1 MQMKKR
7 VLSAF
12 MALCMVCSLV
22 GAAWAVIPQQTSAA
36 SSGSFTVTWNA
47 NNATSQHVTVNVSG
61 LDDAGVL
68 QDITIGTGNEF
79 RFTDENPMLQVPGYE
94 ITSATYNYNSV
105 YSLTA
110 TYNWTT
116 NRYSYSYKST
126 AMGQGTSLG
135 EFNGVVNL
143 TYQKV
148 SETATGDLTIED
160 DIADTGSIVASY
172 NGDIPENSYYKWY
185 RQLTD
190 GNWQEISGEIENSL
204 EVYLDG
210 ARVTYKVEL
219 WQLNGSSAIA
229 ESYPFQVEYYDQLQ
243 NGSFEEPTVNGSN
256 LQFTNG
262 LYPELVWQT
271 TGLGSLNTTK
281 GCTGQDIEIVNAD
294 QAYTNYG
301 TNEAADGEQF
311 AELNCEEAGA
321 LYQDVM
327 TVPGI
332 DLYWWLSHRP
342 RSGGLQEGDED
353 DPSDTMYVIIMDAEA
368 ASQYVT
374 TQEQVDEIVEV
385 AKTAGLQNGTNGEIT
400 VSMTYGSEQVKVT
413 VWQLTSGLNKS
424 SSGWPWGQDQ
434 LVNGGWNDYNDTY
447 QVPEGQYLTRFFF
460 AAGRT
465 ESGDSTV
472 GNLIDNVGF
481 SQDPQVEGNQ
491 GAVRVTKTVTG
502 VDESTVI
509 PQGTYQFTVDNQTI
523 SLPTK
528 DATAQDADAWSA
540 TVNVNPGA
548 YRVTETQPGN
558 LDRYDYSS
566 TISTVNGQ
574 VTSGLISSEGLVTKG
589 NTTAFTFTNTYVKKE
604 APAPGYHKEANLI
617 DDPNDPN
624 NGYYELSLD
633 VTGSVQTE
641 TSTSDLNVLMILDR
655 STSMEE
661 NFDSKEDD
669 VSKIAAVKN
678 AAISLINKLEAN
690 QNLGTISYDIV
701 TFNSYEERYNNH
713 NIGGTE
719 VKLSWNSVPEK
730 AKSTINAITIPD
742 SAGTNWQ
749 SGIRKASEELN
760 SQRKLN
766 APTCVIFFTDG
777 VPTYA
782 LTDSWEGTSQ
792 EGNGVEPGGGY
803 GAQSWDIIGG
813 FAQKAATEAGKLTGV
828 DYFYGIGTF
837 EEDNYNRA
845 YGYLENVVTSSSAQK
860 KQVYTAEDAD
870 SLTDVF
876 DDIASSITNG
886 FYNVTI
892 TDTLSDDVEF
902 VLDSAGQPQFDI
914 QVTDKEGKD
923 VTEAE
928 IQAGG
933 LETFYDADTEKFG
946 LNFNDNYQLKD
957 GYTYTVTAIIKPTT
971 EAMIE
976 YAQSGTYPN
985 IGDSDTGTHS
995 DEGGFYSNKEAT
1007 LTYKHTTWGDEL
1019 ITKEYDDP
1027 VVQVKVGNLVIQK
1040 NVTGLPSGTENHTP
1054 YSFKIQGTVDGTP
1067 LNGSFDNNSVTFNN
1081 GTAIVSITGAD
1092 SLTIKNLPLGDYTV
1106 TENTTSLPDI
1116 DTDSDNDGDY
1126 YFSGVQYGADSSAT
1140 SATATVTANA
1150 TSTVTVTNTY
1160 KPYRTV
1166 TITKNVG
1173 GNMGVTDY
1181 PFNFT
1186 TSITPSGGTEY
1197 SLTQS
1202 IQTNATLS
1210 GNTSGTNTTAQWTQ
1224 DGYTL
1229 ADGDT
1234 ITITKL
1240 KDGDVITLKETDGN
1254 DNGYQTV
1261 YTIKNGTTITPDN
1274 DGNATHTVNGNADI
1288 IVTNERNVG
1297 TPTGFFEDNL
1307 PFTLMIS
1314 AAGLAGIA
1322 LIATI
1327 LVRRQRRR
1335 RE

>member
-36 SSGSFTVTWNA
+36 NNGSFTVRWNA
-47 NNATSQHVTVNVSG
+47 KKDTASVTVKVNG
-61 LDDAGVL
+61 LDDVSVL
-68 QDITIGTGNEF
+68 GDITIGAGNEF

-94 ITSATYNYNSV
+94 ITSATYGNYSV

-116 NRYSYSYKST
+116 HQYSYSYKS
-126 AMGQGTSLG
+126 AEMGQGTSLG
-135 EFNGVVNL
+135 GFNETVNL

-160 DIADTGSIVASY
+160 DIADTGSIVANY
-172 NGDIPENSYYKWY
+172 NGTIPENSYYKWY

-190 GNWQEISGEIENSL
+190 GSWQEISGEIENSL

-219 WQLNGSSAIA
+219 WQLNGNSAIA

-256 LQFTNG
+256 QQFTNG

-271 TGLGSLNTTK
+271 TGLGSLNEED
-281 GCTGQDIEIVNAD
+281 CTGQDIEIVNAD
-294 QAYTNYG
+294 QAQASYG
-301 TNEAADGEQF
+301 TNQAADGEQF
-311 AELNCEEAGA
+311 AELNCEAAGA

-342 RSGGLQEGDED
+342 RSAGLQTGNAKN
-353 DPSDTMYVIIMDAEA
+353 PTDTMYVIIMDAEA

-374 TQEQVDEIVEV
+374 TQEQVDAIVTKAESSGLQDG
-385 AKTAGLQNGTNGEIT
+385 TAGGTT

-617 DDPNDPN
+617 DDPNDSN

-641 TSTSDLNVLMILDR
+641 TSTSDLNVLMILDTSNSMSKPFG
-655 STSMEE
+655 ST
-661 NFDSKEDD
+661 NKLT
-669 VSKIAAVKN
+669 AVKN
-678 AAISLINKLEAN
+678 AAISLINTLDN
-690 QNLGTISYDIV
+690 NSGIGTVYYDVISFGDLDNTKTEITWTTNSSQV
-701 TFNSYEERYNNH
+701 TNRINS
-713 NIGGTE
+713 
-719 VKLSWNSVPEK
+719 LSKDNV
-730 AKSTINAITIPD
+730 
-742 SAGTNWQ
+742 GTNWAAALKE
-749 SGIRKASEELN
+749 GIDDLNDIPSEAE
-760 SQRKLN
+760 SAQ
-766 APTCVIFFTDG
+766 TCVIFLTDG
-777 VPTYA
+777 GPSLGLRTGYWGDYEEQGWGTAVSFTYA
-782 LTDSWEGTSQ
+782 E
-792 EGNGVEPGGGY
+792 N
-803 GAQSWDIIGG
+803 AAG
-813 FAQKAATEAGKLTGV
+813 FAQNMNV
-828 DYFYGIGTF
+828 DYFFGIGADTAF
-837 EEDNYNRA
+837 DEEVNPWEEEPLEVQCMNEVC
-845 YGYLENVVTSSSAQK
+845 ENVSASTSEWYSASNP
-860 KQVYTAEDAD
+860 EDLN
-870 SLTDVF
+870 SVF
-876 DDIASSITNG
+876 DDIAGSVTQLG
-886 FYNVTI
+886 FYDVTI
-892 TDTLSDDVEF
+892 TDTLSENVEF
-902 VLDSAGQPQFDI
+902 VLGFDGQPQFDI

-1160 KPYRTV
+1160 APYRTV
-1166 TITKNVG
+1166 TITKDVG
-1173 GNMGVTDY
+1173 GNMGDTTH

-1186 TSITPSGGTEY
+1186 TNITLKDGTEY

-1202 IQTNATLS
+1202 TQTNATLS
-1210 GNTSGTNTTAQWTQ
+1210 GNTTGEGATATWTQ

-1229 ADGDT
+1229 ADDDT
-1234 ITITKL
+1234 LTITKL
-1240 KDGDVITLKETDGN
+1240 KDGDVITLQETDGN

-1261 YTIKNGTTITPDN
+1261 YTIKNGATITPDN
-1274 DGNATHTVNGNADI
+1274 DGNATYNVIGNADI
-1288 IVTNERNVG
+1288 IVTNDRNVG

>member
-7 VLSAF
+7 VLSAL

-36 SSGSFTVTWNA
+36 NNGSFTVRWNA
-47 NNATSQHVTVNVSG
+47 KKDTASVTVKVNG
-61 LDDAGVL
+61 LDDVSVL
-68 QDITIGTGNEF
+68 GDITIGAGNEF

-94 ITSATYNYNSV
+94 ITSATYGNYSV

-116 NRYSYSYKST
+116 HQYSYSYKS
-126 AMGQGTSLG
+126 AEMGQGTSLG
-135 EFNGVVNL
+135 GFNETVNL

-160 DIADTGSIVASY
+160 DIADTGSIVANY
-172 NGDIPENSYYKWY
+172 NGTIPENSYYKWY

-190 GNWQEISGEIENSL
+190 GSWQEISGEIENSL

-219 WQLNGSSAIA
+219 WQLNGNSAIA

-256 LQFTNG
+256 QQFTNG

-271 TGLGSLNTTK
+271 TGLGSLNEED
-281 GCTGQDIEIVNAD
+281 CTGQDIEIVNAD
-294 QAYTNYG
+294 QAQASYG
-301 TNEAADGEQF
+301 TNQAADGEQF
-311 AELNCEEAGA
+311 AELNCEAAGA

-342 RSGGLQEGDED
+342 RSAGLQTGNAKN
-353 DPSDTMYVIIMDAEA
+353 PTDTMYVIIMDAEA

-374 TQEQVDEIVEV
+374 TQEQVDAIVTKAESSGLQDG
-385 AKTAGLQNGTNGEIT
+385 TAGGTT
-400 VSMTYGSEQVKVT
+400 VSMTYGSEQVDVT
-413 VWQLTSGLNKS
+413 VWQLTSDLNRNQW
-424 SSGWPWGQDQ
+424 GW

-460 AAGRT
+460 AAGDT
-465 ESGDSTV
+465 ESDDSTV

-481 SQDPQVEGNQ
+481 SQDPQVEGNE

-502 VDESTVI
+502 VDENTVI
-509 PQGTYQFTVDNQTI
+509 PAGTYQFNVAGEII
-523 SLPTK
+523 SLPTE
-528 DATAQDADAWSA
+528 DATTQDTAAWSA
-540 TVNVNPGA
+540 TVNVTPGA
-548 YRVTETQPGN
+548 YSVTETQPGD
-558 LDRYDYSS
+558 LDQYNYSETTS
-566 TISTVNGQ
+566 IVNGQ
-574 VTSGLISSEGLVTKG
+574 VTSGLTSSEGLVTKG
-589 NTTAFTFTNTYVKKE
+589 NTTSFVFTNTYVKKE

-617 DDPNDPN
+617 DDPSDPN

-655 STSMEE
+655 STSMKEG
-661 NFDSKEDD
+661 FDSEDED
-669 VSKIAAVKN
+669 ISKIEAVKD
-678 AAISLINKLEAN
+678 AATSLIDKLEAN

-701 TFNSYEERYNNH
+701 TFNSYEKHYDNH

-719 VKLSWNSVPEK
+719 VKLSWNSDPEQ
-730 AKSTINAITIPD
+730 AKSIISAITIPD

-749 SGIRKASEELN
+749 SGIRKAGEELN
-760 SQRKLN
+760 SQSKPN

-782 LTDSWEGTSQ
+782 LTDGWWDTSQ
-792 EGNGVEPGGGY
+792 DGNGTEPGNGG
-803 GAQSWDIIGG
+803 QSWDIIQG
-813 FAQKAATEAGKLTGV
+813 FAQKAATEAGKLSDV
-828 DYFYGIGTF
+828 NYFYGIGTF
-837 EEDNYNRA
+837 EKNNYDNA
-845 YGYLENVVTSSSAQK
+845 YSYLNNVVQTSTALNK
-860 KQVYTAEDAD
+860 KVYTAEDAD

-886 FYNVTI
+886 FYDVTI
-892 TDTLSDDVEF
+892 TDTLSDNVEF
-902 VLDSAGQPQFDI
+902 VLGSAGQPQFDI
-914 QVTDKEGKD
+914 QVTDSEGND
-923 VTEAE
+923 VTQAE
-928 IQAGG
+928 IAAGG
-933 LETFYDADTEKFG
+933 LATFYDVSTKKFG
-946 LNFNDNYQLKD
+946 LNFNDDYQLKD

-976 YAQSGTYPN
+976 YAQSGQYPDT
-985 IGDSDTGTHS
+985 GDFNTGTHS
-995 DEGGFYSNKEAT
+995 DQGGFYSNKEAT

-1040 NVTGLPSGTENHTP
+1040 NVTGLPSSTENHTL
-1054 YSFKIQGTVDGTP
+1054 YSFEIQGTVDGTP

-1166 TITKNVG
+1166 TITKDVG
-1173 GNMGVTDY
+1173 GNMGDTTN
-1181 PFNFT
+1181 PFHFT
-1186 TSITPSGGTEY
+1186 TSVNGTGIMKGTVDVNGT
-1197 SLTQS
+1197 LTIGDREIKVS
-1202 IQTNATLS
+1202 FTDSEETATL
-1210 GNTSGTNTTAQWTQ
+1210 TKE
-1224 DGYTL
+1224 GYTL

-1234 ITITKL
+1234 ITISKL
-1240 KDGDVITLKETDGN
+1240 KDGDQVTFNETDGATAGYAVAYYDKDSY
-1254 DNGYQTV
+1254 DNETGT
-1261 YTIKNGTTITPDN
+1261 YTIKVESTFNVE
-1274 DGNATHTVNGNADI
+1274 GNKNI
-1288 IVTNERNVG
+1288 LVTNERNVG

>member
-7 VLSAF
+7 VLSAL

-36 SSGSFTVTWNA
+36 NNGSFTVRWNA
-47 NNATSQHVTVNVSG
+47 KKDTASVTVKVNG
-61 LDDAGVL
+61 LDDVSVL
-68 QDITIGTGNEF
+68 GDITIGAGNEF

-94 ITSATYNYNSV
+94 ITSATYGNYSV

-116 NRYSYSYKST
+116 HQYSYSYKS
-126 AMGQGTSLG
+126 AEMGQGTSLG
-135 EFNGVVNL
+135 GFNETVNL

-160 DIADTGSIVASY
+160 DIADTGSIVANY
-172 NGDIPENSYYKWY
+172 NGTIPENSYYKWY

-190 GNWQEISGEIENSL
+190 GSWQEISGEIENSL

-219 WQLNGSSAIA
+219 WQLNGNSAIA

-256 LQFTNG
+256 QQFTNG

-271 TGLGSLNTTK
+271 TGLGSLNEED
-281 GCTGQDIEIVNAD
+281 CTGQDIEIVNAD
-294 QAYTNYG
+294 QAQASYG
-301 TNEAADGEQF
+301 TNQAADGEQF
-311 AELNCEEAGA
+311 AELNCEAAGA

-342 RSGGLQEGDED
+342 RSAGLQTGNAKN
-353 DPSDTMYVIIMDAEA
+353 PTDTMYVIIMDAEA

-374 TQEQVDEIVEV
+374 TQEQVDAIVTKAESSGLQDG
-385 AKTAGLQNGTNGEIT
+385 TAGGTT
-400 VSMTYGSEQVKVT
+400 VSMTYGSEQVDVT

-460 AAGRT
+460 AAGDT
-465 ESGDSTV
+465 ESDDSTV

-481 SQDPQVEGNQ
+481 SQDPQVEGSE

-502 VDESTVI
+502 VDENTVI
-509 PQGTYQFTVDNQTI
+509 PAGTYQFNVAGGII
-523 SLPTK
+523 SLPTEN
-528 DATAQDADAWSA
+528 ATTQDTAAWSA
-540 TVNVNPGA
+540 TVNVTPGA
-548 YRVTETQPGN
+548 YSVTETQPGD
-558 LDRYDYSS
+558 LDQYNYSETTS
-566 TISTVNGQ
+566 IVNGQ
-574 VTSGLISSEGLVTKG
+574 VTSGLTSSEGLVTKG
-589 NTTAFTFTNTYVKKE
+589 NTTSFVFTNTYVKKE

-617 DDPNDPN
+617 DDPSDPN

-661 NFDSKEDD
+661 GFDSEDED
-669 VSKIAAVKN
+669 ISKIAAVKD
-678 AAISLINKLEAN
+678 AATSLIDKLEAN

-701 TFNSYEERYNNH
+701 TFNSYEKYYDNH

-719 VKLSWNSVPEK
+719 VKLSWNSEPEK
-730 AKSTINAITIPD
+730 AKSIISAITIPN

-749 SGIRKASEELN
+749 SGIRKAGEELN
-760 SQRKLN
+760 SQSKPN

-782 LTDSWEGTSQ
+782 LTDSWGSTSQ
-792 EGNGVEPGGGY
+792 KGNGVEPGDSY
-803 GAQSWDIIGG
+803 YAQSWDTIQN
-813 FAQKAATEAGKLTGV
+813 FAQNAATEAGKLTGV

-837 EEDNYNRA
+837 EKNNYDKA
-845 YGYLENVVTSSSAQK
+845 YGYLNNVVQTSTALNK
-860 KQVYTAEDAD
+860 KVYTAEDAE
-870 SLTDVF
+870 SLTGVF

-902 VLDSAGQPQFDI
+902 VLGSAGQPQFDI
-914 QVTDKEGKD
+914 QVTDSEGND
-923 VTEAE
+923 VTQAE
-928 IQAGG
+928 IAAGE
-933 LETFYDADTEKFG
+933 LATFYDVSTKKFG
-946 LNFNDNYQLKD
+946 LNFNDDYQLKD

-976 YAQSGTYPN
+976 YAQSGRYPDT
-985 IGDSDTGTHS
+985 GDSNTGTHS
-995 DEGGFYSNKEAT
+995 GQGGFYSNKEAT

-1040 NVTGLPSGTENHTP
+1040 NVTGLLSGTENHTL
-1054 YSFKIQGTVDGTP
+1054 YSFEIQGTVDGDP

-1081 GTAIVSITGAD
+1081 GKATVTITGAG
-1092 SLTIKNLPLGDYTV
+1092 SLTIENLPLGTYTV

-1116 DTDSDNDGDY
+1116 DTDDDDDGDY

-1140 SATATVTANA
+1140 SATATVTADN
-1150 TSTVTVTNTY
+1150 TSTVTITNTY

-1166 TITKNVG
+1166 TITKDVG
-1173 GNMGVTDY
+1173 GNMGDTTN
-1181 PFNFT
+1181 PFHFT
-1186 TSITPSGGTEY
+1186 TSVNETPFNSNNH
-1197 SLTQS
+1197 S
-1202 IQTNATLS
+1202 NATLS
-1210 GNTSGTNTTAQWTQ
+1210 SSTTATWTQ
-1224 DGYTL
+1224 EGYTL

-1234 ITITKL
+1234 ITISKL

-1254 DNGYQTV
+1254 SNGYTTV
-1261 YTIKNGTTITPDN
+1261 YKISETELSKDN
-1274 DGNATHTVNGNADI
+1274 DGNATHTVAGDANI

>member
-7 VLSAF
+7 VLSAL

-36 SSGSFTVTWNA
+36 NNGSFTVRWNA
-47 NNATSQHVTVNVSG
+47 KKDTASVTVKVNG
-61 LDDAGVL
+61 LDDVSVL
-68 QDITIGTGNEF
+68 GDITIGAGNEF

-94 ITSATYNYNSV
+94 ITSATYGNYSV

-116 NRYSYSYKST
+116 HQYSYSYKS
-126 AMGQGTSLG
+126 AEMGQGTSLG
-135 EFNGVVNL
+135 GFNETVNL

-160 DIADTGSIVASY
+160 DIADTGSIVANY
-172 NGDIPENSYYKWY
+172 NGTIPENSYYKWY

-190 GNWQEISGEIENSL
+190 GSWQEISGEIENSL

-219 WQLNGSSAIA
+219 WQLNGNSAIA

-256 LQFTNG
+256 QQFTNG

-271 TGLGSLNTTK
+271 TGLGSLNEED
-281 GCTGQDIEIVNAD
+281 CTGQDIEIVNAD
-294 QAYTNYG
+294 QAQASYG
-301 TNEAADGEQF
+301 TNQAADGEQF
-311 AELNCEEAGA
+311 AELNCEAAGA

-342 RSGGLQEGDED
+342 RSAGLQTGNAKN
-353 DPSDTMYVIIMDAEA
+353 PTDTMYVIIMDAEA

-374 TQEQVDEIVEV
+374 TQEQVDAIVTKAESSGLQDG
-385 AKTAGLQNGTNGEIT
+385 TAGGTT
-400 VSMTYGSEQVKVT
+400 VSMTYGSEQVDVT
-413 VWQLTSGLNKS
+413 VWQLTSDLNRNQW
-424 SSGWPWGQDQ
+424 GW

-460 AAGRT
+460 AAGDT
-465 ESGDSTV
+465 ESDDSTV

-604 APAPGYHKEANLI
+604 APAPGYYKEANLI

-719 VKLSWNSVPEK
+719 VKLSWNSDPEK

-813 FAQKAATEAGKLTGV
+813 FARKAATEAGKLTGV

-837 EEDNYNRA
+837 EEDNYNKA

-923 VTEAE
+923 VTGAE

-995 DEGGFYSNKEAT
+995 NGGGFYSNKEAT

-1040 NVTGLPSGTENHTP
+1040 NVTGLPSSTENHTL
-1054 YSFKIQGTVDGTP
+1054 YSFEIQGTVDGDP
-1067 LNGSFDNNSVTFNN
+1067 LNGSFDNNSVTFTN
-1081 GTAIVSITGAD
+1081 GKATVTITGAG
-1092 SLTIKNLPLGDYTV
+1092 SVTINGLPLGTYTV
-1106 TENTTSLPDI
+1106 TEDTTRIPDI
-1116 DTDSDNDGDY
+1116 GETHYFDSASYSDSYGTTTDGQVTLTADN
-1126 YFSGVQYGADSSAT
+1126 
-1140 SATATVTANA
+1140 
-1150 TSTVTVTNTY
+1150 TSTVTITNTY
-1160 KPYRTV
+1160 APYRTV
-1166 TITKNVG
+1166 TITKDVG
-1173 GNMGVTDY
+1173 GNMGDTTN
-1181 PFNFT
+1181 PFHFT
-1186 TSITPSGGTEY
+1186 TSVNGTPFNSNNH
-1197 SLTQS
+1197 S
-1202 IQTNATLS
+1202 NATLS
-1210 GNTSGTNTTAQWTQ
+1210 SSTTATWTQ

-1229 ADGDT
+1229 ADDDT
-1234 ITITKL
+1234 LTITKL
-1240 KDGDVITLKETDGN
+1240 KDGDVITLQETDGN
-1254 DNGYQTV
+1254 SNGYTTV
-1261 YTIKNGTTITPDN
+1261 YKISETELSKDN
-1274 DGNATHTVNGNADI
+1274 DGNATYKVAGDANI

>member
-47 NNATSQHVTVNVSG
+47 NKETSQHVTVNVSG

-94 ITSATYNYNSV
+94 ITSATYNYSSV

-116 NRYSYSYKST
+116 NQYSYSYKST
-126 AMGQGTSLG
+126 AMGQSTSLSG
-135 EFNGVVNL
+135 FNSVVNL

-294 QAYTNYG
+294 QASKNYG
-301 TNEAADGEQF
+301 TDEAADGKQF

-342 RSGGLQEGDED
+342 RSGGLQAGNAT
-353 DPSDTMYVIIMDAEA
+353 DPTDTMYVIIMDAEA

-374 TQEQVDEIVEV
+374 TQEQVDDIVTK
-385 AKTAGLQNGTNGEIT
+385 AKNNGLRDGTTGGTT
-400 VSMTYGSEQVKVT
+400 VSMMYGSDRVNVT
-413 VWQLTSGLNKS
+413 VWQLTSELNKDR
-424 SSGWPWGQDQ
+424 WGNLQ
-434 LVNGGWNDYNDTY
+434 NGGWNDYNDTY

-617 DDPNDPN
+617 DDPNDSN

-641 TSTSDLNVLMILDR
+641 TSTSDLNVLMILDTSNSMSKPFG
-655 STSMEE
+655 ST
-661 NFDSKEDD
+661 NKLT
-669 VSKIAAVKN
+669 AVKN
-678 AAISLINKLEAN
+678 AAISLINTLDN
-690 QNLGTISYDIV
+690 NSGIGTVYYDVISFGDLDNTKTEITWTTNSSQV
-701 TFNSYEERYNNH
+701 TNRINS
-713 NIGGTE
+713 
-719 VKLSWNSVPEK
+719 LSKDNV
-730 AKSTINAITIPD
+730 
-742 SAGTNWQ
+742 GTNWAAALKE
-749 SGIRKASEELN
+749 GIDDLNDIPSEAE
-760 SQRKLN
+760 SAQ
-766 APTCVIFFTDG
+766 TCVIFLTDG
-777 VPTYA
+777 GPSLGLRTGYWGDYEEQGWGTAVSFTYA
-782 LTDSWEGTSQ
+782 E
-792 EGNGVEPGGGY
+792 N
-803 GAQSWDIIGG
+803 AAG
-813 FAQKAATEAGKLTGV
+813 FAQNMNV
-828 DYFYGIGTF
+828 DYFFGIGADTAF
-837 EEDNYNRA
+837 DEEVNPWEEEPLEVQCMNEVC
-845 YGYLENVVTSSSAQK
+845 ENVSASTSEWYSASNP
-860 KQVYTAEDAD
+860 EDLN
-870 SLTDVF
+870 SVF
-876 DDIASSITNG
+876 DDIAGSVTQLG

-892 TDTLSDDVEF
+892 TDTLSEKVEF
-902 VLDSAGQPQFDI
+902 VLGSNGQPQFDI
-914 QVTDKEGKD
+914 QVTNKEGED

-933 LETFYDADTEKFG
+933 LATFYDADTKKFG
-946 LNFNDNYQLKD
+946 LNFDPTYQLKD

-976 YAQSGTYPN
+976 YAQSGQYPN
-985 IGDSDTGTHS
+985 TGDPNTGTHS
-995 DEGGFYSNKEAT
+995 NQGGFYSNKEAT

-1027 VVQVKVGNLVIQK
+1027 VVQVKVGSLVIQK
-1040 NVTGLPSGTENHTP
+1040 KVTGLPNGTENNTP
-1054 YSFKIQGTVDGTP
+1054 YSFEIQGTVDGDS
-1067 LNGSFDNNSVTFNN
+1067 LNGSFDNNSVTFVD
-1081 GTAIVSITGAD
+1081 GKATVTITGAE
-1092 SLTIKNLPLGDYTV
+1092 SLTIRDLPLGTYTV

-1126 YFSGVQYGADSSAT
+1126 YFSGVKYGGQERAT
-1140 SATATVTANA
+1140 STTATVTADA
-1150 TSTVTVTNTY
+1150 TTTVTITNTY
-1160 KPYRTV
+1160 APYRTV
-1166 TITKNVG
+1166 TITKDVG
-1173 GNMGVTDY
+1173 GNMGDTTN
-1181 PFNFT
+1181 PFHFT
-1186 TSITPSGGTEY
+1186 TSVNETPFNSNNH
-1197 SLTQS
+1197 S
-1202 IQTNATLS
+1202 NATLS
-1210 GNTSGTNTTAQWTQ
+1210 SSTTATWTQ
-1224 DGYTL
+1224 EGYTL

-1234 ITITKL
+1234 ITISKL

-1254 DNGYQTV
+1254 SNGYTTV
-1261 YTIKNGTTITPDN
+1261 YKISETELSKDN
-1274 DGNATHTVNGNADI
+1274 DGNATHTVAGDANI